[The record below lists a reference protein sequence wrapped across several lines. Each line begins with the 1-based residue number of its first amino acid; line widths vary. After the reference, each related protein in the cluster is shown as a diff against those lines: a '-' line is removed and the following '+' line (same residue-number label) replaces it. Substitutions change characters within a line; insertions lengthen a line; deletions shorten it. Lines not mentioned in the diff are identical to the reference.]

1 MPKEK
6 NKVMTVLYEQEVF
19 NRPFKVYG
27 TREEPLFLAKDV
39 AAMLGNADAAQMI
52 RHIDSDE
59 KVLRT
64 MYGEPHS
71 KGGNPN
77 MWFLTER
84 GLYEVLF
91 RSRKPIAKE
100 FKSKVKDILFSIRTT
115 GQYNT
120 ANTSLVS
127 TMEMLIGSIQSIVDV
142 QCQILK
148 RLEHLERPA
157 LEVPVRK
164 INYFTDSVENKNR
177 ERLMDAVDKLAKLT
191 GNTGNGILHQLY
203 VAIEK
208 EMAISVRGYT
218 TTYQVESGNRSASP
232 VYMIAAIDEVF
243 EVAMDLLTKA
253 IASYS
258 VFK

>member
-6 NKVMTVLYEQEVF
+6 NKVMTVLYEKEVF
-19 NRPFKVYG
+19 ARPFKVYG

-39 AAMLGNADAAQMI
+39 AQMLEHKDVTSMI
-52 RHIDSDE
+52 RSIDSEE
-59 KVLRT
+59 KLLRT
-64 MYGEPHS
+64 ISGAGQRREQ
-71 KGGNPN
+71 
-77 MWFLTER
+77 WFLTER

-100 FKSKVKDILFSIRTT
+100 FKSKVKDILYSIRTT

-120 ANTSLVS
+120 ADTSLVS

-164 INYFTDSVENKNR
+164 INYFTDSAENKNR
-177 ERLMDAVDKLAKLT
+177 ERLMDAVDELAKLT

-208 EMAISVRGYT
+208 ELDISVRGYT

-232 VYMIAAIDEVF
+232 VYMIAATDEVF
-243 EVAMDLLTKA
+243 AVAMDLLTKA